1 MENSD
6 TSTILEIEAKLE
18 SLIRV
23 LKENKVISE
32 KEFNEVYENMEI
44 EIMKKALKK
53 LNKVK
58 RVEEEVPETEKKA
71 IVTSLE
77 RLKNQM
83 EEMRLKSEVEKLQKK
98 HNP

>member
-1 MENSD
+1 MENGD

-18 SLIRV
+18 SLIRI
-23 LKENKVISE
+23 LKENKVIDE
-32 KEFNEVYENMEI
+32 KEFKETYEDMEI
-44 EIMKKALKK
+44 EVMKKALKK
-53 LNKVK
+53 LNKAKTVK
-58 RVEEEVPETEKKA
+58 EEPTTDKKA

>member
-1 MENSD
+1 MENGD
-6 TSTILEIEAKLE
+6 TATILEIEAKLE
-18 SLIRV
+18 SLIRI
-23 LKENKVISE
+23 LKENKVINGE
-32 KEFNEVYENMEI
+32 EFKEVYEDMEI
-44 EIMKKALKK
+44 EIMKRALKK

-58 RVEEEVPETEKKA
+58 TVKEEIPETDKKA

-77 RLKNQM
+77 RLKDQM